1 MVIRR
6 FMQLAK
12 MASLGTVL
20 AVSTSASATLFDFDV
35 IYNGTAVSL
44 DTGSD
49 NPIGSVLQ
57 VGDSFNYNVQAGGDD
72 FWRVDVAN
80 DFFPFLAFTVDESG
94 IRTADMDLRLLLDGV
109 EQFSLLQNGI
119 SNAEVHLG
127 TNIVSLLAGLE
138 FDEIVL
144 DFDLLTSDV
153 LNTTIHDYGIGPNFP
168 GGFDDGISYNG
179 ASVGVPEPGVLALMG
194 LGLFGLVVS
203 RKREFHS

>member
-1 MVIRR
+1 
-6 FMQLAK
+6 MQLAK

-44 DTGSD
+44 ETGSD

-57 VGDSFNYNVQAGGDD
+57 VGDSFNYNVQAAGDA
-72 FWRVDVAN
+72 FWRVDAAN

-94 IRTADMDLRLLLDGV
+94 TRTADMDLRLLLDGV

-119 SNAEVHLG
+119 SNSNVHLG
-127 TNIVSLLAGLE
+127 TNTVSLLAGLE
-138 FDEIVL
+138 FDEIAL
-144 DFDLLTSDV
+144 DFDLLASDV
-153 LNTTIHDYGIGPNFP
+153 LNTTINDYGIGPNFP
-168 GGFDDGISYNG
+168 GGFGDGISYND

-194 LGLFGLVVS
+194 LGLLGLVVS
-203 RKREFHS
+203 RKREFRS